1 MSDQAG
7 GGNRIEFGVSRS
19 KRTHGLLIAGVL
31 TVTGLIAIAGAGPSL
46 PDGRLIGI
54 VALGLAAGVAF
65 HVLRTTR
72 DSGPGMVL
80 DDEGIWFRE
89 WGLPVVPWHHVAGVQ
104 ATGRRIRPLLSID
117 LRDAEIFFAQA
128 GAAGSKQQRTNPLVR
143 DDRLIVPNGALDAT
157 LGDIAATIR
166 ERRSGQAGAA

>member
-7 GGNRIEFGVSRS
+7 GGNRVEFGVSRS
-19 KRTHGLLIAGVL
+19 KRTHGLLIAGLL

-54 VALGLAAGVAF
+54 VALALAAGVGF

-72 DSGPGMVL
+72 DPGPGMVL

-89 WGLPVVPWHHVAGVQ
+89 WGLPVVPWHHIAGVRT
-104 ATGRRIRPLLSID
+104 TGRRIRPLLSID
-117 LRDAEIFFAQA
+117 LRDAEIFFARTGGLA
-128 GAAGSKQQRTNPLVR
+128 NKQRRTNPLVR

-166 ERRSGQAGAA
+166 EHRNSSAGTI